1 MNLLQTRSLLRHS
14 HRQKRHTEASVLQK
28 IDTLIQMLDTP
39 ESQTSELRTALA
51 ALRSPAAVE
60 RDADASEGR

>member
-1 MNLLQTRSLLRHS
+1 MIQPITHTMQHR
-14 HRQKRHTEASVLQK
+14 HRQKRHTEASVLRK

-39 ESQTSELRTALA
+39 ELQTYELRTALA
-51 ALRSPAAVE
+51 ASRRLAAVE

>member
-39 ESQTSELRTALA
+39 ELQTYELRTALA